1 MPIQEL
7 IIFSSDT
14 SEVAQGLYTPTM
26 EKIDI
31 LFRPAHPVE
40 FLIDD
45 VAADGDRI
53 GLHLLELVK
62 KTAGNY

>member
-1 MPIQEL
+1 
-7 IIFSSDT
+7 
-14 SEVAQGLYTPTM
+14 M

-40 FLIDD
+40 FLLDD
-45 VAADGDRI
+45 VASDGDRI